1 MFIICFTNLAPQV
14 LIFLVRPDFVLQEIR
29 VLKPFPIF
37 SHRFFP
43 AFTAFCAVRENSF
56 FFRSVPMPS
65 KRLDYVCRGNASTV
79 KCLQNV
85 QEVARRT
92 VLTYSTVQFDAG
104 QRLNFSLE
112 NDTVI
117 DAACSRVHATFFN
130 LEMKAITPLSFG
142 LPLHFRQEK

>member
-43 AFTAFCAVRENSF
+43 AFTTFCAVRENSF

-92 VLTYSTVQFDAG
+92 VLTYSKVQFDAG
-104 QRLNFSLE
+104 QAE
-112 NDTVI
+112 
-117 DAACSRVHATFFN
+117 FFPR
-130 LEMKAITPLSFG
+130 ERHG
-142 LPLHFRQEK
+142 D